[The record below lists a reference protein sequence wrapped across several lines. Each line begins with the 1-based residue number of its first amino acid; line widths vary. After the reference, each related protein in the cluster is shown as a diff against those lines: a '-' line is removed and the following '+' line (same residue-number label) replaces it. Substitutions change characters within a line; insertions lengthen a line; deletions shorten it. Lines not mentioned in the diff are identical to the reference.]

1 MLSLGV
7 DRVTT
12 ARLIGRRPEPGDL
25 GDLQRIWTDPR
36 IPEEQW
42 PADLRTA
49 EDTQRVLEDSI
60 AHWERWGFGTWT
72 VLEREGGA
80 IVGRA
85 GLDHT
90 TIEGRPEVEV
100 AWFTDPDRAGRG
112 YATEMGAE
120 AVRVGFEVLELDD
133 IVAFTMTTNTPS
145 QAVIGKLGFTFER
158 EIEHVGLPH
167 VLFRLA
173 RSDWRGVEGSSDG

>member
-1 MLSLGV
+1 MVSLGV

-49 EDTQRVLEDSI
+49 EDAQRILEDSI

-72 VLEREGGA
+72 VLERDGGA
-80 IVGRA
+80 IVGRV

-100 AWFTDPDRAGRG
+100 AWFTDVDRAGRG
-112 YATEMGAE
+112 YATEMGTE

-133 IVAFTMTTNTPS
+133 IVAFTMTTNTAS
-145 QAVIGKLGFTFER
+145 QAVIRKLGFTFER

-173 RSDWRGVEGSSDG
+173 RSDRPGVERSSDG